1 MCKGRVI
8 NMSKAKT
15 DEAFKYTKN
24 AILSAENIIYNKDV
38 LSILLEDNRGY
49 TLDEVEK
56 LVDDF
61 NKKEVK

>member
-1 MCKGRVI
+1 MAKI
-8 NMSKAKT
+8 KT
-15 DEAFKYTKN
+15 DELAKYTKN
-24 AILSAENIIYNKDV
+24 AILSAENIVYNKDV
-38 LSILLEDNRGY
+38 LSVLLEDDKGY